1 MIILITVVHVI
12 ACIILVLVV
21 LLQAGKGADMGA
33 VFGGASSTIFGSSG
47 AGKFLT
53 RLTTGA
59 AVVFMT
65 TSLALTW
72 VGTRGGHSTLMPEKG
87 ATKAVEQPVAGAPAA
102 GDDEAA
108 AVADSAP
115 AAGEAAAPAAGGE
128 AAAPATDGAA
138 APAGEAAAPAAPA
151 PAPAAEAPAPA
162 AP

>member
-1 MIILITVVHVI
+1 MIILVTVVHVI

-47 AGKFLT
+47 AGNFLT

-65 TSLALTW
+65 TSLALTY
-72 VGTRGGHSTLMPEKG
+72 VGSHGGGSTIMPESGMPKNAPIG
-87 ATKAVEQPVAGAPAA
+87 EPAA
-102 GDDEAA
+102 DGGAAVDPEAA

-115 AAGEAAAPAAGGE
+115 A
-128 AAAPATDGAA
+128 DGAA
-138 APAGEAAAPAAPA
+138 APADGAAAPAPAGEAAPAAPA
-151 PAPAAEAPAPA
+151 AEPAPEAAPAPA

>member
-12 ACIILVLVV
+12 ACVILVLVV

-47 AGKFLT
+47 AGNFLT

-59 AVVFMT
+59 AIVFMT
-65 TSLALTW
+65 TSLALTY
-72 VGTRGGHSTLMPEKG
+72 VGSHGGHSTIMPESGMPKTG
-87 ATKAVEQPVAGAPAA
+87 PAPAADAGAA

-115 AAGEAAAPAAGGE
+115 AAQAPAAAPAEGAAAPAA
-128 AAAPATDGAA
+128 D
-138 APAGEAAAPAAPA
+138 AAPAAPA
-151 PAPAAEAPAPA
+151 AEPAKEAPA